1 MQGLSFTFSAATLF
15 LVLCLQLGII
25 ESQDNKNVRKP
36 ILFDLHVPSTA
47 EANQEISVKLKLQT
61 QYEECM
67 EVKAYLLS
75 SVPMEGAFNYTQT
88 HCLCNDHTITL
99 FWDFEV
105 IETVKFAIVLKIV
118 NEKNICP
125 NDLAVLPI
133 KGDQY
138 LTYRTEYT
146 N

>member
-25 ESQDNKNVRKP
+25 ESQDENVRKP
-36 ILFDLHVPSTA
+36 ILFDLHLPSTA
-47 EANQEISVKLKLQT
+47 EANQEISVKLRLQT
-61 QYEECM
+61 QNEECM
-67 EVKAYLLS
+67 MVKVYLLS

-88 HCLCNDHTITL
+88 HCLCNGHTITL

-105 IETVKFAIVLKIV
+105 IKTETFAIVLESV
-118 NEKNICP
+118 SEWNICP
-125 NDLAVLPI
+125 NDLGVLPI
-133 KGDQY
+133 TGDQY
-138 LTYRTEYT
+138 LTYRIEYK